1 MESFSSLTSFSSTLT
16 RVVALVAGGTILTAF
31 DPNNAPVVPVNG
43 DESLMSVWPSEAVDA
58 EANAAPNCQ
67 FWNYSVVFRKDLCSH
82 FVVSRSS
89 SMPSLAINRA
99 LACAGHSG
107 SDCIL
112 SAEIGLAIP
121 AAFLFSESAQRLGI
135 SAVLAP
141 RLLSPNPPP
150 ANLTQHVRIA
160 PPTVQSNNANSD
172 VDELFERSRSETFL
186 LAREISIEYLD
197 ESRRLKT
204 AELRG
209 DDAYCVQLL
218 RLAFEPACWKAL
230 D

>member
-1 MESFSSLTSFSSTLT
+1 MESLTSFSSTLT
-16 RVVALVAGGTILTAF
+16 RVVALVAGGTILTGF
-31 DPNNAPVVPVNG
+31 DPTSAPVVPVND
-43 DESLMSVWPSEAVDA
+43 DESLMSTWPSEAVDA
-58 EANAAPNCQ
+58 DPNAPPDCL

-89 SMPSLAINRA
+89 AMPLLAINRA

-121 AAFLFSESAQRLGI
+121 AAFLFSESAQRMGI
-135 SAVLAP
+135 TAVLAP

-160 PPTVQSNNANSD
+160 PPTVHPNANSD
-172 VDELFERSRSETFL
+172 VEDLFERSKSETFL

-209 DDAYCVQLL
+209 DDAYCVQML